1 MPLEIKPTK
10 GGTTTLYLRIPKDV
24 IKMYGISQ
32 NTVFEFEIGEDSNG
46 MSLTYKVKLK
56 IKE

>member
-24 IKMYGISQ
+24 TKMYGINQ
-32 NTVFEFEIGEDSNG
+32 DTVFTFEIIEDSNG
-46 MSLTYKVKLK
+46 TTLTYKANVK
-56 IKE
+56 KEE